1 MSHYKIVRNLLR
13 YSENNND
20 YILSDKL
27 TNIAIR
33 LAQTNSPTIT
43 LDEFNSLPPNI
54 QTFITTQNK
63 MITELQNN
71 NSQLIEANSLL
82 QQNQIP
88 NNLNIYPSTITPG
101 GEVVEVNSPVQ
112 PVSVRNQNY
121 IDPNTINFTNRGPE
135 FNSPVNI

>member
-63 MITELQNN
+63 MITELQKNN
-71 NSQLIEANSLL
+71 YQLIEANSEL

-88 NNLNIYPSTITPG
+88 NNLTISPSTITPG